1 MKTAKFVTEI
11 QVIDPD
17 TNSPIDIA
25 IYKHENGG
33 MFGIDSSYIE
43 QGLDD
48 EDDLGSFPIAD
59 PFADLDGKTKCVMLN
74 DSDI

>member
-1 MKTAKFVTEI
+1 MKQATFVTEI
-11 QVIDPD
+11 NVIDPE
-17 TNSPIDIA
+17 TLAPVHIS

-48 EDDLGSFPIAD
+48 EDELGSFPIAD